1 MTFTTKVQ
9 WFTTLTASYPEVQC
23 HTAYQIVIFWYQSA
37 HINSVLWLVRTGFSS
52 QSVKTKKPTALWCN
66 QLACRKSF
74 ASWGVQTV
82 HLSCSKYQADVL
94 CFYYYKYLTHACC
107 TWVAYVSKISS
118 ESLQLLN
125 YSKNG
130 LIEALYTYCGS
141 NKGGIQTN
149 KR

>member
-1 MTFTTKVQ
+1 MMHNVNRLIPRSTM
-9 WFTTLTASYPEVQC
+9 SYRVSNRHFLIPISTHKYGLMACQNWLQLVLALE
-23 HTAYQIVIFWYQSA
+23 QS
-37 HINSVLWLVRTGFSS
+37 SLKSLRLC
-52 QSVKTKKPTALWCN
+52 K
-66 QLACRKSF
+66 QLDCRKS
-74 ASWGVQTV
+74 SWGV
-82 HLSCSKYQADVL
+82 HLSFSKYQADVL

-107 TWVAYVSKISS
+107 TWVAYVSKISN

-125 YSKNG
+125 CSKNY